1 MNIFRNSLSR
11 VLALAA
17 ALPLLAS
24 FLAACDVDST
34 DSTTAVVSDNSGT
47 IYSYAGLYMR
57 DTSSSNGNAALVY
70 PEGQQSGIV
79 LTWMRL
85 LQYGSVLEAY
95 DNADQNWSGS
105 ISAQNGA
112 VASFSLSGKTSA
124 GASVEIVGTLTSGS
138 SSSGSTNGAT
148 QVSATTAT
156 MDASWLE
163 TGFSGTI
170 IARATTSP
178 ATVTS
183 NATKDI
189 SISPTS
195 VSLDSN
201 TVTQVFTASG
211 GNGTNTWTL
220 SSTKYGT
227 LSATSGSQVTY
238 TASNVVGTVTITV
251 TDSSGDSASATAT
264 YSGSTTT
271 DTSTNSTSALKI
283 SPSGTLNLDTNKYI
297 QVFTASGGTA
307 SYTWNVAS
315 ANYGTLSSSTG
326 AQVTYTNKSVTS
338 CTNTVTVTDTDGSTA
353 ATTVIFKQ

>member
-70 PEGQQSGIV
+70 PEGRQSGIV

-178 ATVTS
+178 ATS
-183 NATKDI
+183 NATEEI

-195 VSLDSN
+195 VSLNSN
-201 TVTQVFTASG
+201 KVTQVFTASG
-211 GNGTNTWTL
+211 GTGSYTWTL
-220 SSTKYGT
+220 SSTNYG
-227 LSATSGSQVTY
+227 SISSSGNQATF
-238 TASNVVGTVTITV
+238 TASGEAGTTTITV
-251 TDSSGDSASATAT
+251 TDTNGASASATAT
-264 YSGSTTT
+264 YTG
-271 DTSTNSTSALKI
+271 TSSTSSSLAV
-283 SPSGTLNLDTNKYI
+283 SPASATLSGVQNTV
-297 QVFTASGGTA
+297 VFTASGGT
-307 SYTWNVAS
+307 SPYSWYVSSTILGS
-315 ANYGTLSSSTG
+315 LSSSSGTT
-326 AQVTYTNKSVTS
+326 VTYTRPTNNVSATNAHVNYIHLS
-338 CTNTVTVTDTDGSTA
+338 DDDNNTVTGTITYTP
-353 ATTVIFKQ
+353 